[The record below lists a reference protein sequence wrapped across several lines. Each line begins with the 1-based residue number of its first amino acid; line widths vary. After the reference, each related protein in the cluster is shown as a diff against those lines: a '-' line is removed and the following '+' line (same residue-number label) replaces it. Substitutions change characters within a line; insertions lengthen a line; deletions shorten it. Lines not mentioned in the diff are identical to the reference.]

1 MYGQIEHFLCI
12 SVDDSDFVYA
22 YITHFEKLGSNNRT
36 HFNLPHSALDYNLAR
51 IVPVCA
57 GNQILV
63 DVNHLLCKCVYVN
76 VSSQSYVC
84 IPPNTLSV
92 D

>member
-1 MYGQIEHFLCI
+1 MYGQIEHFC
-12 SVDDSDFVYA
+12 VDDSDA
-22 YITHFEKLGSNNRT
+22 YITHFKKLGSNNRT

-84 IPPNTLSV
+84 IPPNTFSV

>member
-22 YITHFEKLGSNNRT
+22 YITHFEKQDSNNRT
-36 HFNLPHSALDYNLAR
+36 HFHLPHSALDYNLAR

-57 GNQILV
+57 GNQMLIT
-63 DVNHLLCKCVYVN
+63 CYVSVCMLMCRN
-76 VSSQSYVC
+76 SYVC
-84 IPPNTLSV
+84 IPPNTFSV